1 MRVHELAKELG
12 VTSAEVIGAAREVQV
27 PVDHASNAL
36 TDDEA
41 ERLRAALSGAERG
54 AWERSCGRWDASE
67 AEREAPETERD
78 APEPEPPTTAGAEQP
93 TTAKKK
99 EPVRAFRLVG
109 KRSVTCRGVKVERG
123 GRAEGAWVAALPA
136 RLRTCFE
143 EV

>member
-41 ERLRAALSGAERG
+41 ERLRAALSGADAPG
-54 AWERSCGRWDASE
+54 ADAAGADAAGRA
-67 AEREAPETERD
+67 REA
-78 APEPEPPTTAGAEQP
+78 AGDGAGCAGTGAADDGGGGAADDGEEEG
-93 TTAKKK
+93 A
-99 EPVRAFRLVG
+99 VRAFRLVG